1 MNYYL
6 AVIKKYAVFSGRAR
20 RSEYWFFVLFNFI
33 VSVVL
38 GFIDGLTG
46 MFNPEVG
53 VGVLGVLYSLF
64 ILVPGIAV
72 AVRRMHD
79 TGRSGWWVL
88 INLVPFVGW
97 IIFLVF
103 AVQDSKE
110 GSNEYG
116 ESPKAQMA

>member
-20 RSEYWFFVLFNFI
+20 RSEYWFFVLFNLIISFAM
-33 VSVVL
+33 

-46 MFNPEVG
+46 MFNSEVG
-53 VGVLGVLYSLF
+53 LGVLGGFYSLF
-64 ILVPGIAV
+64 ILIPSIAV
-72 AVRRMHD
+72 SVRRMHD

-88 INLVPFVGW
+88 INLVPLVGW

-103 AVQDSKE
+103 SVQDSND

-116 ESPKAQMA
+116 DSPKVQMA